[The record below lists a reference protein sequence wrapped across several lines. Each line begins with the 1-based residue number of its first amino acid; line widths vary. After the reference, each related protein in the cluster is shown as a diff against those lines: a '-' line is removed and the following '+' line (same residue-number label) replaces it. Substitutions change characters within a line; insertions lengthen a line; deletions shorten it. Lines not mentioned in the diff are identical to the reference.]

1 LKNRIAYFFLMVFLL
16 TALKGISQFDPN
28 KVCRVENGRTYF
40 RIDLRWNNAQKKE
53 IMRLFDLDSL
63 VLDAVYSGKKEVL
76 VKNSQWEIVKL
87 NDHLAELSK
96 KLRQVPVKSTV
107 SNDVFMLDDRWMSA
121 EGEAERVSADY
132 GINQFTNIKVFHYAN
147 GIARFFLPD
156 HKELKQV
163 YLSGSF
169 NAWSTERSPMKACD
183 SGWVISVKLK
193 PGKYSYKY
201 ILDGRWSQDPF
212 NRLHE
217 EDANGGYNSTV
228 YCYNHIFRLRGYPS
242 AHKVILAGSF
252 NNWNEKELRM
262 IRIDGSWLINL
273 YLRDGTH
280 AYKFIVDNNWI
291 TDPENKLK
299 RPDGSGNYNSVIGLG
314 DSIVF
319 RLKGFQNAKSVFL
332 TGNFNAW
339 NTGELEM
346 DKFKDG
352 WQIWYVLGP
361 GNYEYKFI
369 VDGKWII
376 DPGDPNTTGT
386 GEYTNS
392 FLALK
397 ANHIFILD
405 KFPDAKVVTVA
416 GSFNNW
422 NPDNFIM
429 TKKQGKWVFPM
440 YLRPGKYTYKFRVD
454 DKWMLDPGNDLWEG
468 NEYGTGNSVLW
479 IEP

>member
-1 LKNRIAYFFLMVFLL
+1 
-16 TALKGISQFDPN
+16 
-28 KVCRVENGRTYF
+28 
-40 RIDLRWNNAQKKE
+40 
-53 IMRLFDLDSL
+53 
-63 VLDAVYSGKKEVL
+63 
-76 VKNSQWEIVKL
+76 
-87 NDHLAELSK
+87 
-96 KLRQVPVKSTV
+96 
-107 SNDVFMLDDRWMSA
+107 
-121 EGEAERVSADY
+121 
-132 GINQFTNIKVFHYAN
+132 
-147 GIARFFLPD
+147 
-156 HKELKQV
+156 
-163 YLSGSF
+163 
-169 NAWSTERSPMKACD
+169 
-183 SGWVISVKLK
+183 
-193 PGKYSYKY
+193 
-201 ILDGRWSQDPF
+201 
-212 NRLHE
+212 
-217 EDANGGYNSTV
+217 
-228 YCYNHIFRLRGYPS
+228 
-242 AHKVILAGSF
+242 
-252 NNWNEKELRM
+252 M

-376 DPGDPNTTGT
+376 DPGNLNTTGT

-454 DKWMLDPGNDLWEG
+454 DKWILDPGNDLWEG